1 MILFKIE
8 SCVEDGVDNVT
19 GWQDDFAGVVKI
31 CGFLSL
37 YQVCCMWCI
46 FCMASCL
53 MDCTKDESGISVLGG
68 CSDVVTSN
76 YTCIL
81 CAHSLQILLI

>member
-31 CGFLSL
+31 CGFFNLCIKFV
-37 YQVCCMWCI
+37 VCG
-46 FCMASCL
+46 ASFVWHL
-53 MDCTKDESGISVLGG
+53 V
-68 CSDVVTSN
+68 
-76 YTCIL
+76 
-81 CAHSLQILLI
+81 